1 MSLKRIVSV
10 GFGALLLSS
19 ASAWSQQTLPS
30 PKQCENHRQELVLAD
45 IAHQEARSR
54 CANII
59 RQAVELEAQV
69 KRLEGEKKQLHDEVA
84 RLKEAAD
91 VAKTGDATPREG
103 AER

>member
-10 GFGALLLSS
+10 VFVALLLPS
-19 ASAWSQQTLPS
+19 ASVWAQQALTAPQ
-30 PKQCENHRQELVLAD
+30 QCENLRQELVLAD

-91 VAKTGDATPREG
+91 VAKTGDATP
-103 AER
+103 